1 MSEPHDT
8 DEALKSQALDHLR
21 ELLEAH
27 WREARDSADEEGR
40 FAIGFKV
47 AVKDGVPVAGVLAP
61 SPDEVLGI
69 NDKAQLAATERG
81 AAGVSGA
88 KFGIDGFRSI
98 PVRHSSGH
106 KLAQRLA
113 MRGRPPS

>member
-1 MSEPHDT
+1 MDFTST

-47 AVKDGVPVAGVLAP
+47 AVKDGVAAKLKVTSRISTTSTDAP
-61 SPDEVLGI
+61 S
-69 NDKAQLAATERG
+69 G
-81 AAGVSGA
+81 ARQPAEGSPQGSAG
-88 KFGIDGFRSI
+88 
-98 PVRHSSGH
+98 
-106 KLAQRLA
+106 
-113 MRGRPPS
+113 GRRWQIESTVDDPNQPALL